1 MKRAESIDNLS
12 AGCILR
18 SDKRRDP
25 EMGGGS
31 RKIVSIAV
39 SKKKGTRK
47 LPVDAAYVVEDHGLQ
62 EDAHSGPWGRQVSF
76 LAAESIEESRSKGL
90 EVGFGDFAENIA
102 TEGVDWKSVPIGSR
116 VQLGESVIVEITQIG
131 KECHK
136 KCAIYYQAGDCIM
149 PREGVFARVLKGGVI
164 RLGDAIILVDTKP

>member
-1 MKRAESIDNLS
+1 M
-12 AGCILR
+12 
-18 SDKRRDP
+18 
-25 EMGGGS
+25 
-31 RKIVSIAV
+31 
-39 SKKKGTRK
+39 
-47 LPVDAAYVVEDHGLQ
+47 
-62 EDAHSGPWGRQVSF
+62 SF

-116 VQLGESVIVEITQIG
+116 VKLGESVIVEITQIG

-149 PREGVFARVLKGGVI
+149 PKEGVFGRVLKGGWI
-164 RLGDAIILVDTKP
+164 RSGDVDRVHLDLAGC